1 VERAVLLGM
10 PLPHDL
16 KRWDTVRRVVAGRL
30 VNGYATNDWTL
41 GVIYRA
47 NLMTTSIAGL
57 QPCAHQGVENVSGG
71 RGFQKVVICFGVCG
85 RCLTGSW
92 SRLDSSG
99 ISLTAVPSSFS

>member
-1 VERAVLLGM
+1 MRCVQIFCYAAGGIVERAVLLGM

-16 KRWDTVRRVVAGRL
+16 KRWDTVRGVVAGRL

-57 QPCAHQGVENVSGG
+57 QPCPHSGVENVS
-71 RGFQKVVICFGVCG
+71 
-85 RCLTGSW
+85 LAS
-92 SRLDSSG
+92 
-99 ISLTAVPSSFS
+99 

>member
-57 QPCAHQGVENVSGG
+57 QPGAHQGVENVSGG
-71 RGFQKVVICFGVCG
+71 REFQKDVNCFGVCG
-85 RCLTGSW
+85 RCFTGSW
-92 SRLDSSG
+92 CWLDLAEV
-99 ISLTAVPSSFS
+99 SLTAFTSLHS